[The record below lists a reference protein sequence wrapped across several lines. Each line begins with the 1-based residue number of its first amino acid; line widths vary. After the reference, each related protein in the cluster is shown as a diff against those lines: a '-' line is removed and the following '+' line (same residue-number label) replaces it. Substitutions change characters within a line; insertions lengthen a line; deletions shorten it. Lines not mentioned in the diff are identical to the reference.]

1 MLDALDKIDW
11 ENTGYHVYGQQEL
24 IPDRFRSLL
33 SPNPETRELAR
44 GFLLGSQQDA
54 GDIYDTTPAIIPFL
68 IELVTQ
74 EDTPDREELL
84 RDLSG
89 PLEYIYFQRYTKPL
103 SLHMMQL
110 CLNTYGAYKKGIDSL
125 VDMLAN
131 EEKPIQI
138 SCIHLLRYM
147 TDEVEYLIPELIT
160 HFRRESEEEVQTAL
174 LGCLKTL
181 FSSLER
187 TRYSL
192 KEAYSSFFKAL
203 VESHP
208 SHKVRVAA
216 ARASVDTLNPVSTTQ
231 ETDRL
236 SSLVPGI
243 LAREFWDRCCPMLA
257 YEQEESYHRQQI
269 VRDLSFLQPG
279 YLIDLLRSPDLTTR
293 DAHLVVRGL
302 LAHTFLPPEQ
312 RRLHW
317 HMDGYPRLDNSK
329 FIEEY
334 PVTRH
339 LKAPTAGQKERTVL
353 QAIVNANIVWE
364 NPTNL
369 FSYFYGL
376 PDSREELRDLLTIL
390 MR

>member
-1 MLDALDKIDW
+1 
-11 ENTGYHVYGQQEL
+11 
-24 IPDRFRSLL
+24 
-33 SPNPETRELAR
+33 
-44 GFLLGSQQDA
+44 
-54 GDIYDTTPAIIPFL
+54 
-68 IELVTQ
+68 
-74 EDTPDREELL
+74 
-84 RDLSG
+84 
-89 PLEYIYFQRYTKPL
+89 
-103 SLHMMQL
+103 
-110 CLNTYGAYKKGIDSL
+110 
-125 VDMLAN
+125 
-131 EEKPIQI
+131 
-138 SCIHLLRYM
+138 
-147 TDEVEYLIPELIT
+147 LIT
-160 HFRRESEEEVQTAL
+160 HFRREADEDVQTTL

-181 FSSLER
+181 FGSLER

-216 ARASVDTLNPVSTTQ
+216 ARASVDTLSQ
-231 ETDRL
+231 ISSGDDIDRL

-317 HMDGYPRLDNSK
+317 HMDGYPRPDNSK
-329 FIEEY
+329 FIREY

-339 LKAPTAGQKERTVL
+339 LKAPTTGQKERTVL
-353 QAIVNANIVWE
+353 QAIVNANIVWDT
-364 NPTNL
+364 PTNL
-369 FSYFYGL
+369 FSYYYGL